1 MSFKYI
7 NPGYANLL
15 DVTGG
20 ITVTDAAKSRTGVGF
35 YQPAKDCGINLSET
49 PADIYG
55 KFDVYVYR
63 DEDDKSANNFEI
75 QVSLGCNGVSFKK
88 LTNHLYLSGLCNNNS
103 QIYLSECTWY
113 PDEVKDGM
121 NITMNAINTIYF
133 HAHQRSDSSAKDGYL
148 VIYVNG
154 KEMGRYENYGIN
166 FSHSNPDV
174 FVVYASNSTGLLS
187 NLILSDTEIN
197 QREQVV
203 ILPTANTETTMTAR
217 EDGSYAANAANQEI
231 LQGIDVDSLIADY
244 GADSDIK
251 GIAVI
256 GNPAY
261 RTAEGLSRLT
271 ALEKN
276 GDTVTEYGTKNVDAS
291 TATGVIDSR
300 AVSLKLSALADYK
313 FGWKAGVGS

>member
-15 DVTGG
+15 DVDGG
-20 ITVTDAAKSRTGVGF
+20 TTITDAAKSKTGVGF
-35 YQPAKDCGINLSET
+35 YQPASDKGINISET
-49 PADIYG
+49 PTDLYG

-63 DEDDKSANNFEI
+63 DDEDKISDNFEI
-75 QVSLGCNGVSFKK
+75 QISLGCNGIRFKK
-88 LTNHLYLSGLCNNNS
+88 VTNHFYLIGLANNSS
-103 QIYLSECTWY
+103 QIYLSACTWY
-113 PDEVKDGM
+113 PDAVKSKL

-133 HAHQRSDSSAKDGYL
+133 HAHQRTDSSSSDGYL

-154 KEMGRYENYGIN
+154 KEVGRCENYGVN
-166 FSHSNPDV
+166 LSYSNPHV
-174 FVVYASNSTGLLS
+174 AVVYASNSTGLLS
-187 NLILSDTEIN
+187 NLILSDTEIH

-217 EDGSYAANAANQEI
+217 DSGSYAANAANQQI
-231 LQGIDVDSLIADY
+231 LQGVAVDALIADY

-261 RTAEGLSRLT
+261 RTAEGLSVLT

-276 GDTVTEYGTKNVDAS
+276 GDAVTEYGVKNVDAS
-291 TATGVIDSR
+291 TAAGVIDSR
-300 AVSLKLSALADYK
+300 AVSLKLPALADYK

>member
-15 DVTGG
+15 DIDGG
-20 ITVTDAAKSRTGVGF
+20 STITDATKSKTGVGF
-35 YQPAKDCGINLSET
+35 YQPTSNKGINISET
-49 PADIYG
+49 PTDLYG
-55 KFDVYVYR
+55 KFDVYVCR
-63 DEDDKSANNFEI
+63 DDDDKSANNFEI
-75 QVSLGCNGVSFKK
+75 QISLGLNGVRFQK
-88 LTNHLYLSGLCNNNS
+88 LTNHFYLSGLANNNS

-113 PDEVKDGM
+113 PDAVKSKL

-133 HAHQRSDSSAKDGYL
+133 HARASSDGSTKDGYL

-154 KEMGRYENYGIN
+154 KEVGRAENYAIN
-166 FSHSNPDV
+166 FSYSNPN
-174 FVVYASNSTGLLS
+174 VVVIYGSKATGLLS
-187 NLILSDTEIN
+187 NMIISDSEIHM
-197 QREQVV
+197 REQVV
-203 ILPTANTETTMTAR
+203 FLPIATTETTMTDKG
-217 EDGSYAANAANQEI
+217 DGSYSANAAGQQI
-231 LQGIDVDSLIADY
+231 LQSIDTASLIANY

-261 RTAEGLSRLT
+261 RTAEGLSQLT

-276 GDTVTEYGTKNVDAS
+276 GDILTEYGTKEAKAD
-291 TATGVIDSR
+291 TAAGVVDSR
-300 AVSLKLSALADYK
+300 ALSIKLSALADYK

>member
-15 DVTGG
+15 DIDGG
-20 ITVTDAAKSRTGVGF
+20 STITDATKSKTGVGF
-35 YQPAKDCGINLSET
+35 YQPTASKGINISAT
-49 PADIYG
+49 PTDLYG
-55 KFDVYVYR
+55 KFDVFVYR

-75 QVSLGCNGVSFKK
+75 QMSLGLNGVRFQK
-88 LTNHLYLSGLCNNNS
+88 LTNHFYLNGLVNNNS

-113 PDEVKDGM
+113 PDSVKSKL

-133 HAHQRSDSSAKDGYL
+133 HARASSDGSTKDGCL

-154 KEMGRYENYGIN
+154 KEIGRAENYAIN
-166 FSHSNPDV
+166 FSYSNPN
-174 FVVYASNSTGLLS
+174 VVVIYGSNSTGLLS
-187 NLILSDTEIN
+187 NMIISDMEIH

-203 ILPTANTETTMTAR
+203 FLPIATTETTMTDKG
-217 EDGSYAANAANQEI
+217 DGSYSANAAGQQI
-231 LQGIDVDSLIADY
+231 LQSIDTASLIANY

-261 RTAEGLSRLT
+261 RTAEGLSQLT

-276 GDTVTEYGTKNVDAS
+276 GDTLTEYGTKEAKAD
-291 TATGVIDSR
+291 TAAGVLDSR
-300 AVSLKLSALADYK
+300 ALPIKLSALADYK